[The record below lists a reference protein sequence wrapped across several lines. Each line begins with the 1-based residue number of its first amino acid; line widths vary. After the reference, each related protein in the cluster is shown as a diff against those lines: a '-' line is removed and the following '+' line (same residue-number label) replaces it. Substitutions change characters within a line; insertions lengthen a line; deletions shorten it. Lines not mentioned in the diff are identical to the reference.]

1 MVADDP
7 TRCPVCDGRAR
18 LPFPTCFCCATLTD
32 QLRMPLSPL
41 RAVTTYE
48 VGDSVHRQLRR
59 YKDAPVAEA
68 RDRATGELA
77 RLVEGWLAVHADSL
91 RGVFGSDWDLVT
103 TVPSS
108 HRPSGAPADAVVT
121 RVPDLARSHLPL
133 LRRGPVATD
142 HLQASRHG
150 FELAAGVEPASLRG
164 RRVLVVDDSVTT
176 GARAQSASAALRRS
190 GVRVAGILV
199 VGRAVRSTRAAGAGT
214 RRAAVG

>member
-1 MVADDP
+1 
-7 TRCPVCDGRAR
+7 VCDGRAR

-48 VGDSVHRQLRR
+48 VGDAVHRQLRR

-68 RDRATGELA
+68 RDRATGELVE
-77 RLVEGWLAVHADSL
+77 LVDGWLAVNADRLSE
-91 RGVFGSDWDLVT
+91 VFGSGWDLVT

-108 HRPSGAPADAVVT
+108 HRPSGAPADAVVA

-142 HLQASRHG
+142 HLRASRHG
-150 FELAAGVEPASLRG
+150 FELAAGVEPASFRG
-164 RRVLVVDDSVTT
+164 RQVLVVDDSVTT

-199 VGRAVRSTRAAGAGT
+199 IGRAVRATSHP
-214 RRAAVG
+214 AVVD